1 MEDKITTTMYEKEE
15 KTFPVWLYVTQE
27 KLKMEEGTMLKKV
40 GILAN
45 GGDVSGF
52 NAVIRAIVKTAENH
66 GVECYGIVDGYNG
79 LLKKDFE
86 KLSTAANGEAVGILP
101 KGGSIIGSSTNANI
115 FNYKIVNEDGSVEYK
130 DLSEQ
135 AIENIK
141 EFGFDCIFTLGGDGT
156 QKSARD
162 FSTKG
167 VNIIGVPKTIDNDV
181 ACTEITFGYNTAVS
195 VAMEALDRLH
205 TTGETHHRIMVLE
218 VMGRYA
224 GWIALESAIAGG
236 ADVALIPEIPYDINK
251 VATKIENRK
260 KRGKNFSIVVVA
272 EGAKPKDGEMVV
284 QNIRNN
290 GAGVDNTKLGGVGQV
305 VAKQLEEL
313 TGLEARNTTLGY
325 MQRGGT
331 PTAFDRVLSTK
342 YGSKAMEL
350 ALEGKFGTLVVIK
363 NGKLDSASL
372 EDVVGNNTKIGAVSG
387 NTAESN
393 LRKVTMDDDLVK
405 TARDIGINLG
415 D

>member
-1 MEDKITTTMYEKEE
+1 
-15 KTFPVWLYVTQE
+15 
-27 KLKMEEGTMLKKV
+27 MLKKV

-45 GGDVSGF
+45 GGYVSGF
-52 NAVIRAIVKTAENH
+52 NAVIRAIVKTAENNNI
-66 GVECYGIVDGYNG
+66 ECYGIIDGYNG
-79 LLKKDFE
+79 LIAKRFE
-86 KLSTAANGEAVGILP
+86 RLSTAADGEAVGILH
-101 KGGSIIGSSTNANI
+101 KGGSIIGSSTNANL
-115 FNYKIVNEDGSVEYK
+115 FNYKVVNEDGSVEYK
-130 DLSEQ
+130 DVSEQ
-135 AIENIK
+135 AIANIK

-167 VNIIGVPKTIDNDV
+167 INIIGVPKTIDNDV

-251 VATKIENRK
+251 AAEKINKRK
-260 KRGKNFSIVVVA
+260 AAGKKFSVVVVA
-272 EGAKPKDGEMVV
+272 EGATPIGGEIVV
-284 QNIRNN
+284 ADKRNN
-290 GAGVDNTKLGGVGQV
+290 GAGVDNTRLGGIGEV

-313 TGLEARNTTLGY
+313 TGLEARNTKLGY

-350 ALEGKFGTLVVIK
+350 AIEGKFGTLVVIK
-363 NGKLDSASL
+363 NGKLDSVSL

-393 LRKVTMDDDLVK
+393 LRKVTMEDDLVI
-405 TARDIGINLG
+405 TARNIGINLG

>member
-1 MEDKITTTMYEKEE
+1 MI
-15 KTFPVWLYVTQE
+15 
-27 KLKMEEGTMLKKV
+27 KKV
-40 GILAN
+40 AILAN

-52 NAVIRAIVKTAENH
+52 NAVIRAIIKTPENNNI
-66 GVECYGIVDGYNG
+66 ECYGFIDGYNG
-79 LLKKDFE
+79 LLKNDYV
-86 KLSTAANGEAVGILP
+86 KLSTANDETASGILP
-101 KGGSIIGSSTNANI
+101 KGGSIIGSSTNANV
-115 FNYKIVNEDGSVEYK
+115 FNYKILGENGEVEYK
-130 DLSEQ
+130 DLSDVCV
-135 AIENIK
+135 ENIK
-141 EFGFDCIFTLGGDGT
+141 KDEFDCVFTLGGDGT

-167 VNIIGVPKTIDNDV
+167 VNVIGVPKTIDNDV

-195 VAMEALDRLH
+195 VAAEALDRLH

-251 VATKIENRK
+251 AVEKINERK
-260 KRGKNFSIVVVA
+260 KLGKEFSIVVVA
-272 EGAKPKDGEMVV
+272 EGAAPKGGDITVV
-284 QNIRNN
+284 NTRNN
-290 GAGVDNTKLGGVGQV
+290 GVGVDNTQLGGVGQV
-305 VAKQLEEL
+305 VARQLEKL

-342 YGSKAMEL
+342 YGAKAMEL
-350 ALEGKFGTLVVIK
+350 ALEGKFGVLTVIK
-363 NGKLDSASL
+363 NGKLDYVPL
-372 EDVVGNNTKIGAVSG
+372 EEVVGRNTKIGAVSG

-393 LRKVTMDDDLVK
+393 LRKVTMDHDLVK
-405 TARDIGINLG
+405 TARDIGICLG

>member
-1 MEDKITTTMYEKEE
+1 
-15 KTFPVWLYVTQE
+15 
-27 KLKMEEGTMLKKV
+27 MLKKV

-52 NAVIRAIVKTAENH
+52 NAVIRAIVKTAENNDI
-66 GVECYGIVDGYNG
+66 ECYGIVDGYNG
-79 LLKKDFE
+79 LLKKDFIL
-86 KLSTAANGEAVGILP
+86 LSTAANGEAIGILP
-101 KGGSIIGSSTNANI
+101 KGGSIIGSSTNANL
-115 FNYKIVNEDGSVEYK
+115 FNYKIKNEDGTVEYK
-130 DLSEQ
+130 DMSDQ
-135 AIENIK
+135 AIQNIK

-167 VNIIGVPKTIDNDV
+167 VNVIGVPKTIDNDV

-205 TTGETHHRIMVLE
+205 TTGATHHRIMVLE

-224 GWIALESAIAGG
+224 GWIALEAAIAGG
-236 ADVALIPEIPYDINK
+236 ADVALIPEIPYDINR
-251 VATKIENRK
+251 VAQKIENRK

-272 EGAKPKDGEMVV
+272 EGAAPKGGELTIMGK
-284 QNIRNN
+284 RDN
-290 GAGVDNTKLGGVGQV
+290 GEGVDNTKLGGVGQV
-305 VAKQLEEL
+305 VASQLQEL

-342 YGSKAMEL
+342 YGTKAMEL
-350 ALEGKFGTLVVIK
+350 ALEGKFGTLAIIK
-363 NGKLDSASL
+363 NGKLDSVSL
-372 EDVVGNNTKIGAVSG
+372 EEVVGKNTKIGAVSG
-387 NTAESN
+387 NTQESN
-393 LRKVTMDDDLVK
+393 LRKVEMTDDLIK
-405 TARDIGINLG
+405 TARNIGINLG

>member
-1 MEDKITTTMYEKEE
+1 MI
-15 KTFPVWLYVTQE
+15 
-27 KLKMEEGTMLKKV
+27 KKV
-40 GILAN
+40 AILAN
-45 GGDVSGF
+45 GGDVAGF
-52 NAVIRAIVKTAENH
+52 NAVIRGIVKTAENH

-135 AIENIK
+135 VIENIK

>member
-1 MEDKITTTMYEKEE
+1 MVVKILIIDIIRKEE
-15 KTFPVWLYVTQE
+15 TTKSKEVF
-27 KLKMEEGTMLKKV
+27 KMLKKV

-66 GVECYGIVDGYNG
+66 GIECYGIIDGYNG
-79 LLKKDFE
+79 LLKKEFVL
-86 KLSTAANGEAVGILP
+86 LSTAANGEAIGILP
-101 KGGSIIGSSTNANI
+101 KGGSIIGSSTNANL
-115 FNYKIVNEDGSVEYK
+115 FHYKIIKEDGTTEYK
-130 DLSEQ
+130 DMSEE
-135 AIENIK
+135 AIKNIK

-167 VNIIGVPKTIDNDV
+167 VNVIGVPKTIDNDV

-236 ADVALIPEIPYDINK
+236 ADVALIPEIPYDIHRI
-251 VATKIENRK
+251 VEKINNRR
-260 KRGKNFSIVVVA
+260 KRGKNFSVVVVA
-272 EGAKPKDGEMVV
+272 EGAKPQGGEITIMGT
-284 QNIRNN
+284 RDN
-290 GAGVDNTKLGGVGQV
+290 GTGVDNTKLGGIGQV
-305 VAKQLEEL
+305 LAKQLEEM

-342 YGSKAMEL
+342 YGTKAMEL

-363 NGKLDSASL
+363 NGKLDSVSL
-372 EDVVGNNTKIGAVSG
+372 EEVVGKNTKIGAVSG
-387 NTAESN
+387 NTEESN
-393 LRKVTMDDDLVK
+393 LRKITMEDDLIK
-405 TARDIGINLG
+405 TARNVGINLG

>member
-1 MEDKITTTMYEKEE
+1 LDNTRIRKRE

-272 EGAKPKDGEMVV
+272 EGAKAKDGEMVV

-405 TARDIGINLG
+405 AARDIGINLG

>member
-1 MEDKITTTMYEKEE
+1 MI
-15 KTFPVWLYVTQE
+15 
-27 KLKMEEGTMLKKV
+27 KKV

-66 GVECYGIVDGYNG
+66 NVECYGIIDGYNG

-86 KLSTAANGEAVGILP
+86 RLSTAADGNAIGILP
-101 KGGSIIGSSTNANI
+101 QGGSIIGSSTNANL
-115 FNYKIVNEDGSVEYK
+115 FNYKVVNEDGSVEFK
-130 DLSEQ
+130 DVSDQ
-135 AIENIK
+135 AIANIK

-167 VNIIGVPKTIDNDV
+167 VNVIGVPKTIDNDV

-205 TTGETHHRIMVLE
+205 TTGATHHRIMVLE

-224 GWIALESAIAGG
+224 GWIALEAAIAGG
-236 ADVALIPEIPYDINK
+236 ADVALIPEIPYDINR

-260 KRGKNFSIVVVA
+260 KRGKSFSVVVVA
-272 EGAKPKDGEMVV
+272 EGATPIGGELTVM
-284 QNIRNN
+284 NTRDN
-290 GAGVDNTKLGGVGQV
+290 GAGVDNTKLGGIGEV
-305 VAKQLEEL
+305 VAKQLQNL

-342 YGSKAMEL
+342 YGTKAMEL
-350 ALEGKFGTLVVIK
+350 AFEEKFGRLVVIK
-363 NGKLDSASL
+363 NGKLDSATL
-372 EDVVGNNTKIGAVSG
+372 DDVVGNNTKIGAASG

-393 LRKVTMDDDLVK
+393 LRKIEMDDDLIK
-405 TARDIGINLG
+405 TARNIGINLG